1 MLTSAQMEMSPGVML
16 MPVIIVVGLLR
27 RHKKRRRNT
36 MKYTGSIIWGWPQ
49 NTFATLGVWKQM
61 KRLQAWY
68 THTHGMARIIYS
80 TSKPPGWT
88 ARSSDRPERTSSNL
102 YHTCSIV
109 PLTFFSLAFCDFA
122 RARAAKKRSAKC
134 SATNRICH
142 AHEFSLTSW
151 IHPKKS
157 MDIIYTQ
164 LDLEYSEN
172 IGD

>member
-1 MLTSAQMEMSPGVML
+1 MSPGVML

-68 THTHGMARIIYS
+68 THTHGMARIIYG

-88 ARSSDRPERTSSNL
+88 ARSSDRPERTS
-102 YHTCSIV
+102 IV
-109 PLTFFSLAFCDFA
+109 RLTFFHWLFVISPAPA
-122 RARAAKKRSAKC
+122 QQKKKKC
-134 SATNRICH
+134 KVQRNEPNLSCT
-142 AHEFSLTSW
+142 W
-151 IHPKKS
+151 IQSHFLNSPKE
-157 MDIIYTQ
+157 INGYNIYTAR
-164 LDLEYSEN
+164 LR
-172 IGD
+172 IFGKAI